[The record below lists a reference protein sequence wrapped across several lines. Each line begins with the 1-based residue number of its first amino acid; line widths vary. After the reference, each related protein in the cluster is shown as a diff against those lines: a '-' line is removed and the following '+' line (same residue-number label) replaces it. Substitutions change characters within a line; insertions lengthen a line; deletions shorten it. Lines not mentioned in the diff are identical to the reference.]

1 MADKFTIT
9 VDVPRDLVRITM
21 SGFFGEGDVLAFLGE
36 RMAAHRQLKC
46 APNQHVTLNDM
57 RAMDVRS
64 QGVVD
69 SFRSILA
76 SPDYRSRR
84 LAFVVTGAL
93 SRMQLMRT
101 IEGRNAQVFED
112 PAAAEAW
119 LLSADDAEAA

>member
-1 MADKFTIT
+1 MAGKFRIA

-21 SGFFGEGDVLAFLGE
+21 SGFFTEADILAFLGE
-36 RMAAHRQLKC
+36 RIAAHRQLRC
-46 APNQHVTLNDM
+46 GPNQHLTLNDM
-57 RAMDVRS
+57 REMDVRS
-64 QGVVD
+64 QPVVD

-76 SPDYRSRR
+76 APEYRSRR

-112 PAAAEAW
+112 MESAEAW
-119 LLSADDAEAA
+119 LFAVDEA